1 MSRIDEN
8 VRYTESHE
16 WVRKD
21 GDRYVIGISDYAQ
34 HQLGDIVMVEL
45 PQVGARAVRGQPLGV
60 IEAVKTATDFMAPM
74 DGSVLEVN
82 SELDSSPE
90 TVNAE
95 PYGDGWLV
103 AIKADNDAQFQDL
116 LTPEQ
121 YRSLAGE

>member
-95 PYGDGWLV
+95 PYGAGWLV
-103 AIKADNDAQFQDL
+103 AVKADNEAQFQDL